1 MAKGEK
7 GRRGGLKGSSCM
19 ADWQETSL
27 AHPQPEVGDAGRQQH
42 GE

>member
-1 MAKGEK
+1 MAEEEK
-7 GRRGGLKGSSCM
+7 GRRGGPKGSSCT
-19 ADWQETSL
+19 ADRQEASL